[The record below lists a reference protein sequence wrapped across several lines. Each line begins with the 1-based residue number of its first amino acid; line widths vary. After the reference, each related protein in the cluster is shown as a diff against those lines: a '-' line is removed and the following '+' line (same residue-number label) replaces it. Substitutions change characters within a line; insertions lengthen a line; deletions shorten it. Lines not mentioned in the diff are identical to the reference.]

1 MTNVIKVRL
10 KKIANIGF
18 AGLTTRTLE
27 AGTEGFVVDAAPVV
41 RGDKLTAD
49 ILVLFP
55 SYEHAAM
62 FTIDEL
68 EVVAPPP
75 DRDDTKLGLVHLIAD
90 MVELSFQMHEN
101 GVDLS
106 FLSSMRR
113 KQADKANDPPT
124 S

>member
-1 MTNVIKVRL
+1 MANVIKVRL
-10 KKIANIGF
+10 KKDVGVGF
-18 AGLTTRTLE
+18 AGIAARTFE
-27 AGTEGFVVDAAPVV
+27 EGTEGFVVDAAPVV
-41 RGDKLTAD
+41 RDGKLTAE

-55 SYEHAAM
+55 AYEHAAM

-68 EVVAPPP
+68 EVVTAPP
-75 DRDDTKLGLVHLIAD
+75 DRDDAKVGLVHLIAD

-113 KQADKANDPPT
+113 KKADKAQPE
-124 S
+124 